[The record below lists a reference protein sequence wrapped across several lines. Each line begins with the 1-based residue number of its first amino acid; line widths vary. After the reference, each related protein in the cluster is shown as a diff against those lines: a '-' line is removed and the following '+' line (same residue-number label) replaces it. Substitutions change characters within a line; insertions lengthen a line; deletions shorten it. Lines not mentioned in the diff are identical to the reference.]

1 MARLGIITI
10 GQSPRID
17 LTEDLVTILSEEIT
31 IVEKGILDNFTYGE
45 VIDNFKPSNNENIL
59 VSRMKDGRQVIL
71 SEKRIIKSMQNCII
85 DLEKD
90 VDIILI
96 LCTGRFPK
104 YNHTKPLLIPQE
116 ILHGVVAK
124 LSNRKEIGVIVP
136 KDEQINS
143 ITNWWK
149 ESGVKIQ
156 VESASPYKNIED
168 IKNVSKHF
176 RNKDIEYIVLDC
188 MGYSKKMKDIV
199 KTYSE
204 KMVILPRTLIARVI
218 NEIII

>member
-17 LTEDLVTILSEEIT
+17 LTEDLVTILSEKIT

-45 VIDNFKPSNNENIL
+45 VIDKFKPSNNENIL

-71 SEKRIIKSMQNCII
+71 SEEKIIKSMQNCII